1 MKSNA
6 RFVAAL
12 LLCLPVV
19 AGAQAE
25 WDPDYLISIQAE
37 RYTALRTS
45 GSLTIDGALDEP
57 SWQQAPWT
65 QAFVDIEGDVRPK
78 PRFETRAK
86 MLWDDQYF
94 YVAAYLQ
101 ESDVWAT
108 LKNRDDIIFRDNDFE
123 VFIDPDWDTHNYYEY
138 EVNAFATEWDLLLVK
153 PYRDGAPAIHEWDI
167 PGLLSATKV
176 YGTINRPGDVDEGW
190 SVEIAFPWDGISRP
204 TSAIIPPADGDVWQ
218 VNFSRVEWEVEAA
231 EDGEGYEK
239 IKEKRGDNWVAK
251 PEANW
256 VWSPQGLV
264 NMHFPEQWGFV
275 RFSEQVVDSNADTD
289 FDLPQEY
296 IAHRLLREIYW
307 RQRVFQQAQKRY
319 TAALDTLGVKHRI
332 MTNFLWPPKLSVT
345 DYGWEAW
352 VEEVTDLHGD
362 GDISRWVITEDS
374 RVFKAT
380 RPEAR

>member
-1 MKSNA
+1 MKSPA
-6 RFVAAL
+6 RIAAAI
-12 LLCLPVV
+12 LLCLPVIS
-19 AGAQAE
+19 GAQAE
-25 WDPDYLISIQAE
+25 WDPDYLISIQPE

-65 QAFVDIEGDVRPK
+65 HAFVDIEGDVRPN

-94 YVAAYLQ
+94 YIAAWLQ
-101 ESDVWAT
+101 EPDVWAT

-138 EVNAFATEWDLLLVK
+138 EVNAFATQWDLLLVK

-167 PGLLSATKV
+167 PGLLRATKV
-176 YGTINRPGDVDEGW
+176 YGTINQPGDVDEGW

-204 TSAIIPPADGDVWQ
+204 TRATVPPGDGDVWQ

-231 EDGEGYEK
+231 EDGQGYEK

-275 RFSEQVVDSNADTD
+275 RFSEQVVGSNAKTD
-289 FDLPQEY
+289 FELPQEY
-296 IAHRLLREIYW
+296 VAHRLLREVYW
-307 RQRVFQQAQKRY
+307 RQRVFQQEQKRY
-319 TAALDTLGVKHRI
+319 TTSLDSLGVEHRI
-332 MTNFLWPPKLSVT
+332 MANFLWPPKLSVT

-352 VEEVTDLHGD
+352 VEEVTDLHDD

-374 RVFKAT
+374 RVFKAD
-380 RPEAR
+380 RPDAQ

>member
-86 MLWDDQYF
+86 MLWNDQYF

-101 ESDVWAT
+101 EPDVWAT

-204 TSAIIPPADGDVWQ
+204 TRATIPPADGDVWQ

-239 IKEKRGDNWVAK
+239 INEKRGDNWVAK

-307 RQRVFQQAQKRY
+307 RQRVFQQEQKRY

>member
-86 MLWDDQYF
+86 MLWNDQYF

-101 ESDVWAT
+101 EPDVWAT

-204 TSAIIPPADGDVWQ
+204 TRATIPPADGDVWQ

-239 IKEKRGDNWVAK
+239 INEKRGDNWVAK

>member
-86 MLWDDQYF
+86 MLWNDQYF

-101 ESDVWAT
+101 EPDVWAT

-204 TSAIIPPADGDVWQ
+204 TRATIPPADGDVWQ
-218 VNFSRVEWEVEAA
+218 MNFSRVEWEVEAA

-239 IKEKRGDNWVAK
+239 INEKRGDNWVAK

-307 RQRVFQQAQKRY
+307 RQRVFQQEQKRY

>member
-1 MKSNA
+1 MKSYA

-101 ESDVWAT
+101 EPDVWAT

-307 RQRVFQQAQKRY
+307 RQRVFQQEQKRY

>member
-86 MLWDDQYF
+86 MLWNDQYF

-101 ESDVWAT
+101 EPDVWAT

-204 TSAIIPPADGDVWQ
+204 TRATIPPADGDVWQ

-239 IKEKRGDNWVAK
+239 INEKRGDNWVAK

-275 RFSEQVVDSNADTD
+275 RFSEQVVDSNAPTD

-307 RQRVFQQAQKRY
+307 RQRVFQQEQKRY